1 MTKSNKQM
9 TKSKKKLKN
18 AKKKVATEGKRNN
31 AKKKNMKVATE
42 GTTQMNKEGGNASV
56 SFFLLYLASLIQ
68 GFKNHIVGW
77 IGNKGLF
84 IVVVVPLQA
93 LKINF
98 LNRFLSFRV
107 LSFRV
112 LFQRKEIALLT
123 VCGVCLWGPHLHV
136 SNFYWS

>member
-1 MTKSNKQM
+1 M

-18 AKKKVATEGKRNN
+18 AKKKVATEGKRND

-77 IGNKGLF
+77 I
-84 IVVVVPLQA
+84 
-93 LKINF
+93 
-98 LNRFLSFRV
+98 
-107 LSFRV
+107 
-112 LFQRKEIALLT
+112 
-123 VCGVCLWGPHLHV
+123 
-136 SNFYWS
+136 